1 MLFWIIATLMAAAVA
16 ATLLPPLLR
25 KGAAQAADTPD
36 VALYRDQLAEIDR
49 DLARGTLA
57 PEEAE
62 RTRIEVARR
71 LLAAD
76 KAAHE
81 PGGDAVQEAPK
92 RATLIVAAVSGLVVV
107 GGGLWGYAEL
117 GAPGYPDIPLAQ
129 RIADSAQMRAGR
141 ISQAEAEQ
149 LVAAA
154 WMAEG
159 LNGPP
164 LPADVPEDYLAMVE
178 DLRTLVPQRPD
189 DLQGWALLALHEAR
203 LGQFGAAARAQE
215 RVIQLRGDE
224 ATEADRIALI
234 DRMVAATQGFVS
246 PEAEQILVG
255 IIDRDPDN
263 IGALYYT
270 GLLYAQT
277 DRPDVAFRLW
287 RQVVE
292 TGRSDDQHVELA
304 RLQIEDVAF
313 RAGVEYTLP
322 VLSGPDADAIA
333 AARDMDP
340 EAQQAM
346 IEGMVAQLSDRLAT
360 EGGSAE
366 EWARLIGAYGVLGD
380 TAQAEAIWVE
390 AQAVFGASEPAM
402 EILREAADRA
412 GVLRQ

>member
-16 ATLLPPLLR
+16 GTLLPALLR
-25 KGAAQAADTPD
+25 RSNEDASDTPD

-57 PEEAE
+57 ADEAE
-62 RTRIEVARR
+62 RTRTEVARR

-76 KAAHE
+76 KAGAQ
-81 PGGDAVQEAPK
+81 AVNEAPK
-92 RATLIVAAVSGLVVV
+92 RATLIVAAISGLVVI
-107 GGGLWGYAEL
+107 GGGLWGYERL

-149 LVAAA
+149 LVAAQ
-154 WMAEG
+154 WMAQG
-159 LNGPP
+159 LSGP
-164 LPADVPEDYLAMVE
+164 LPPAGVPDDYLAMVE
-178 DLRTLVPQRPD
+178 ELRSIVPERPED
-189 DLQGWALLALHEAR
+189 MRGWELLALHEAR

-215 RVIQLRGDE
+215 RVIQLKGND

-234 DRMVAATQGFVS
+234 DRMVAAAQGFVS
-246 PEAEQILVG
+246 PEAEAILVG
-255 IIDRDPDN
+255 ILDRDPSN
-263 IGALYYT
+263 IGARYYM

-287 RQVVE
+287 RGVVDE
-292 TGRSDDQHVELA
+292 GSSSDQHVELA
-304 RLQIEDVAF
+304 RMQIEDVAF

-322 VLSGPDADAIA
+322 ELRGPDADMMA
-333 AARDMDP
+333 AARDMSAED
-340 EAQQAM
+340 QQAM

-360 EGGSAE
+360 QGGTAE

-380 TAQAEAIWVE
+380 TEQAEAIWVE
-390 AQAVFGASEPAM
+390 AQGVFGSSEAAM
-402 EILREAADRA
+402 TVLREAADRA
-412 GVLRQ
+412 GVLGE